1 LYGNPEAQ
9 AHDAQTLQR
18 HDLIAFGLPCPQER
32 LRAIVIAFAA
42 LLVAGLKRGT
52 ATPSGV
58 NLRTAPRGA
67 WDRCQSRNDH
77 EGFKHALKIDQA
89 VQQDGQDRGA
99 GYPTKPSEH
108 QPIH

>member
-42 LLVAGLKRGT
+42 LLVAGLKLGHRYAIRCEFAHCPTG
-52 ATPSGV
+52 GV
-58 NLRTAPRGA
+58 G
-67 WDRCQSRNDH
+67 SMS
-77 EGFKHALKIDQA
+77 I
-89 VQQDGQDRGA
+89 
-99 GYPTKPSEH
+99 TKRP
-108 QPIH
+108 

>member
-1 LYGNPEAQ
+1 MRRR
-9 AHDAQTLQR
+9 LQR

-42 LLVAGLKRGT
+42 LLVAGLKLGNRYAIRCEFAHCPTGGVGSMSIT
-52 ATPSGV
+52 KTTMKVSSMPSR
-58 NLRTAPRGA
+58 LIR
-67 WDRCQSRNDH
+67 
-77 EGFKHALKIDQA
+77 A